1 MYIITL
7 QDEPSGI
14 YSVFNDSE
22 DRIVPLFEQ
31 EDDALRYLFL
41 LEEINDNPDLEILE
55 VEPDLIITA
64 CRSQGQKYSIITA
77 DDLIIPPPDKE

>member
-14 YSVFNDSE
+14 YSVFNDSQ
-22 DRIVPLFEQ
+22 DRIIPLFEQ

-41 LEEINDNPDLEILE
+41 LEEVNDNPDLEILE

>member
-22 DRIVPLFEQ
+22 DRIIPLFEQ

-41 LEEINDNPDLEILE
+41 LEETNSNPDLEILE

-77 DDLIIPPPDKE
+77 DDLIIPPPDKK